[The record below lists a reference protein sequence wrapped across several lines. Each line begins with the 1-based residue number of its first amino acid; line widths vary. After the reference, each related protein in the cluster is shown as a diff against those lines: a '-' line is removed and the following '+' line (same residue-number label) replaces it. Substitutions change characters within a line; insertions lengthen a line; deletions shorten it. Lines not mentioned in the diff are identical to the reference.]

1 MEIWQKRLRAEGQ
14 DGGTPKSKSTQ
25 PNPRE
30 DGTPCTNTVIMPQ
43 VRFVGTWKTSEAENE
58 KRRQMAAAAQRA
70 AAQKTQVAEAAELK
84 RKNDANL
91 RKDMQTQVSATLITF
106 DFISREKPKW
116 SHFLWLPHSSGSAI

>member
-1 MEIWQKRLRAEGQ
+1 
-14 DGGTPKSKSTQ
+14 
-25 PNPRE
+25 
-30 DGTPCTNTVIMPQ
+30 MPQ